1 MKDAAT
7 RDAYGETLLEIGE
20 NPNIVVLD
28 SGVSD
33 STRTKKFGQK
43 FPDRFFNM
51 GIAEA
56 DMVCTAAGLATTG
69 KIPFALSLIHISEPT
84 RPD

>member
-43 FPDRFFNM
+43 F
-51 GIAEA
+51 
-56 DMVCTAAGLATTG
+56 VYLLASRLG
-69 KIPFALSLIHISEPT
+69 WKKISSLILLYLQSFYTMPV
-84 RPD
+84 

>member
-1 MKDAAT
+1 MKDSAT

-20 NPNIVVLD
+20 DSNIVVLD

-43 FPDRFFNM
+43 FLN
-51 GIAEA
+51 
-56 DMVCTAAGLATTG
+56 L
-69 KIPFALSLIHISEPT
+69 
-84 RPD
+84 